1 MLVIFPLLLQEF
13 TNKKLAIN
21 NQTLIKMQKITAAI
35 TAVGGYVPEYR
46 LTNAILETMVDTND
60 EWIRSRTGIEER
72 RIQKGEGLATSDM
85 VVPAVLE
92 LCKKRGISP
101 EEIDCM
107 IVGTVTPDMV
117 FPATAN
123 IVCDKIGAVNAW
135 GFDLS
140 AACSGFLYSLTTG
153 ASLIESGRYKKV
165 VVVGADKM
173 SAIIDYSDRA
183 TCIIFG
189 DGAGAVLLEPSA
201 DEDGVKDSLLKS
213 DGSGRAYLHMKAG
226 GSLKPA
232 SHETVDAREHYAF
245 QDGQPV
251 FKAAV
256 KGMAD
261 AAYEL
266 LQRNSLTGD
275 DVAWLVPH
283 QANKRIIDATA
294 NRMGLPAE
302 KVMLNI
308 QRYGN
313 TTAAT
318 IPLCLWEW
326 EKQLHKGDKI
336 VLAAFGG
343 GFTWGAT
350 LIQWAY
356 DTQ

>member
-1 MLVIFPLLLQEF
+1 MP
-13 TNKKLAIN
+13 A
-21 NQTLIKMQKITAAI
+21 ITAAI
-35 TAVGGYVPEYR
+35 TSVGGYVPEYR

-60 EWIRSRTGIEER
+60 EWIKSRTGIDER
-72 RIQKGEGLATSDM
+72 RILKGEGLATSDM
-85 VVPAVLE
+85 AVPAVLE
-92 LCKKRGISP
+92 LCQKRGISP
-101 EEIDCM
+101 LEIDCL
-107 IVGTVTPDMV
+107 ICGTVTPDMI

-123 IVCDKIGAVNAW
+123 IICDKIGAVNAW

-153 ASLIESGRYKKV
+153 AALIESGRYKKV

-173 SAIIDYSDRA
+173 SAIVDYTDRS

-189 DGAGAVLLEPSA
+189 DGAGAVLLEPST
-201 DEDGVKDSLLKS
+201 DENGVLDSVLKS
-213 DGSGRAYLHMKAG
+213 DGSGKNYLHMKAG

-232 SHETVDAREHYAF
+232 SAETIAAKEHYIF

-266 LQRNSLTGD
+266 MQRNNLTGD
-275 DVAWLVPH
+275 DIVWLVPH

-294 NRMGLPAE
+294 KRMDLPSE

-308 QRYGN
+308 QKFGN
-313 TTAAT
+313 TTAGT

-350 LIQWAY
+350 LVQWAY
-356 DTQ
+356 DSE